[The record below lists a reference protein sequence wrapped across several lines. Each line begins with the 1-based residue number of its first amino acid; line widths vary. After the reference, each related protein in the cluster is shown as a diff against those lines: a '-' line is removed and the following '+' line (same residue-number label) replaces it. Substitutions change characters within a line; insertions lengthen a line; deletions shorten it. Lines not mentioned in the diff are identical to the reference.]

1 MKRILLFMLFCFVV
15 SAQTLFAEEAE
26 ETYWTYKIYYTHT
39 DGKTY
44 GYITDNHGVWKLA
57 ATGKEGSN
65 ALAVSTSVQTPSKHM
80 TFTAEFLRDDE
91 KVYPID
97 FSRKIYN
104 EDKSKTF
111 IVTSFGYFS
120 SKNPSAGGYKDR
132 LSEFIAPDCTFISG
146 VDASSGYNF
155 KQCTSLTNVVLNE
168 NLKNIPTSA
177 FEGCSALVNFS
188 PRSFKVCS
196 IIKGSAFL
204 GCKKLAGKFV
214 FDVCTT
220 VEGSVFNGCEALE
233 EVSMPAAV
241 GILNYM
247 FNACKSLKKVDMPS
261 ATSIGEYAFVG
272 CEKLSELTVSPN
284 LEEILSYAFK
294 NCTSLPPD
302 FVNLI
307 AGKGLKS
314 FGAKE
319 VFSGC
324 TSLTSLI
331 WNFPN
336 LESKIVRESQFSGC
350 SSLSRV
356 VFKTPVDEIKTGALI
371 NIGEGAEIYLPKE
384 VPRAVGVWAMG
395 IRKSTKE
402 KPVAWP
408 KAFVP
413 DETKDRWLE
422 AMGQKCCYFKKEQFN
437 VKEPPTAYGTPPQYY
452 GVTSWA
458 AALEIM
464 KLDTDMCTYDTE
476 SKKLILKDNRVI
488 GFLFAEMNNKDPA
501 CYGCWV
507 LRAPESGFRVIVR

>member
-1 MKRILLFMLFCFVV
+1 MFMLSCFVV
-15 SAQTLFAEEAE
+15 SAQALFAEEAE
-26 ETYWTYKIYYTHT
+26 ETYWTYQIDYTHT

-44 GYITDNHGVWKLA
+44 GYITDNHNIWKLV
-57 ATGKEGSN
+57 ATGKGN
-65 ALAVSTSVQTPSKHM
+65 NLTVGTFAQTPSKHM
-80 TFTAEFLRDDE
+80 TFTAEFLREDT

-120 SKNPSAGGYKDR
+120 SKTPSAGGYKDR

-146 VDASSGYNF
+146 VSASSGYNF

-168 NLKNIPTSA
+168 NLKDIPTEA
-177 FEGCSALVNFS
+177 FAGCTNLVNFY
-188 PRSFKVCS
+188 PCSFKACS
-196 IIKGSAFL
+196 QIRDAAFS

-214 FDVCTT
+214 FEACTT
-220 VEGSVFNGCEALE
+220 VYDSVFNGCEALE

-241 GILNYM
+241 GISSYM

-307 AGKGLKS
+307 AGKGLKR
-314 FGAKE
+314 FGAKGF

-350 SSLSRV
+350 SSLSKV
-356 VFKTPVDEIKTGALI
+356 VFKTPVDEIRAYAFY
-371 NIGEGAEIYLPKE
+371 NIKEGAEIYLPKE
-384 VPRAVGVWAMG
+384 VPQKFGEWAIG
-395 IRKSTKE
+395 IRKNTKNN
-402 KPVAWP
+402 PVVAWP

-413 DETKDRWLE
+413 NDTKDKWLE
-422 AMGQKCCYFKKEQFN
+422 AMGQTCCYFKKEQFN
-437 VKEPPTAYGTPPQYY
+437 VSDAKANGTPQTYHTMEV
-452 GVTSWA
+452 GWA
-458 AALEIM
+458 HARAIM
-464 KLDTDMCTYDTE
+464 QLDTDMCTYDAE

-488 GFLFAEMNNKDPA
+488 GFVFAKKNNSEER
-501 CYGCWV
+501 YGCWV
-507 LRAPESGFRVIVR
+507 LRAPESGFSVIVR